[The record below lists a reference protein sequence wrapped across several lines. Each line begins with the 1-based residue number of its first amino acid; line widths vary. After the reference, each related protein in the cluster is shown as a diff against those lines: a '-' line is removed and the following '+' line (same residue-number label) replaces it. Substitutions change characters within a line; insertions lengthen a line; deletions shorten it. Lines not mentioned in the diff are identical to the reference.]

1 MTFSVSRD
9 VEWSEEIV
17 EIFLY
22 AIRYYDYCHYFYCTT
37 ILLRRMDAL
46 FSEIPAQPMISH
58 SQSTGGW
65 IELYEHFQEYIDLS
79 VPIIVP
85 KIDP

>member
-9 VEWSEEIV
+9 VEWSEKIV

-58 SQSTGGW
+58 SQSTGVGLNYTS
-65 IELYEHFQEYIDLS
+65 ISKSISICQFRLLCR
-79 VPIIVP
+79 
-85 KIDP
+85 K